1 MEEHLNC
8 YNYSRNGGPIDILV
22 HSKGTR
28 LSKDIQETELVCIIS
43 GVVSIT
49 TQKTNNQIIESGH
62 ILLMPPN
69 TQVSAEILSDA
80 YILVYIVNK
89 PIQLCDLCP
98 LESLEETTEEI
109 EDQAG
114 SYAVLKFNDRI
125 TDYFDTFIKCLN
137 EGLWC
142 YHFLEIKSHELM
154 FMLRAFYD
162 RRELSRFFRPLIS
175 NDTAFSDFVI
185 KNYRNVKTVEELAKL
200 SNYSRSGFKAHFRKT
215 FGTSASVW
223 LREKKARN
231 VYHELTTTTKT
242 LQQISGEY
250 NFSSVSHMSIFCKE
264 YFGKPPGKLR
274 KEAGKSGSAGS
285 RVNNAGHGMAPKPHR
300 QKHRV
305 DNQE

>member
-1 MEEHLNC
+1 MAVHHLEEHLNC

-22 HSKGTR
+22 HGKGTR

-49 TQKTNNQIIESGH
+49 TQKTSNQIIESGH

-80 YILVYIVNK
+80 YILVFIVNK

-98 LESLEETTEEI
+98 LESLDEEDTKEP
-109 EDQAG
+109 EDQG
-114 SYAVLKFNDRI
+114 GKYAVLKFNDRI

-142 YHFLEIKSHELM
+142 YHYLEIKSHELM

-175 NDTAFSDFVI
+175 NDTAFSDFII

-231 VYHELTTTTKT
+231 VYHELTTTSKT
-242 LQQISGEY
+242 LLQISNDF

-274 KEAGKSGSAGS
+274 KEAGKTGSAGS
-285 RVNNAGHGMAPKPHR
+285 RVNMGMADKPLRHR
-300 QKHRV
+300 HKV
-305 DNQE
+305 E